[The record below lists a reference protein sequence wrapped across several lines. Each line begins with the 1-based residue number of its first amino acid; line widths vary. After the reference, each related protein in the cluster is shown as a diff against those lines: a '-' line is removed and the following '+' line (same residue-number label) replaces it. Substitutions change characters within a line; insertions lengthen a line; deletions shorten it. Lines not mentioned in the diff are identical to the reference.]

1 MTGPPCLLAAWSS
14 CEAELR
20 RYLRHRLAQAD
31 DADELLQEV
40 FIKAW
45 QQEEGFCAIDN
56 RRAWLFRVTRN
67 ALADRL
73 RTSREQVAVPEDLA
87 APAIET
93 APAVDELSQCLPR
106 VLAELSPADRLAITL
121 CDIGGASQQ
130 QLADQ
135 LGISLSGAKSRIQ
148 RARRRLREALTR
160 GCRVRFDDDGRVC
173 GFTPRAPL

>member
-1 MTGPPCLLAAWSS
+1 LRARFPRFFAATN
-14 CEAELR
+14 
-20 RYLRHRLAQAD
+20 
-31 DADELLQEV
+31 
-40 FIKAW
+40 I
-45 QQEEGFCAIDN
+45 
-56 RRAWLFRVTRN
+56 TRN

-73 RTSREQVAVPEDLA
+73 RASREHVAIPEDLA
-87 APAIET
+87 APAIEP

-106 VLAELSPADRLAITL
+106 VLADLSPADRLAITL
-121 CDIGGASQQ
+121 CDLGGGSQR

-148 RARRRLREALTR
+148 RARRRLRDALTT